1 MNDLTLFLDTTT
13 SRLMLALG
21 NAQGLLAAQDV
32 PCDSHRYHSALM
44 IPAIEDLLH
53 TQGFTVSDLT
63 ALAVNTGPGS
73 FTGIR
78 TGMITARTMAQFMHL
93 PVHPFNTFELLAVDY
108 EYPVAIYLD
117 ALRGRAYHATL
128 CWGEQGPQ
136 YWRQPPSMVSLTDE
150 LPSPP
155 MQARLLVSPGL
166 EQYFPWA
173 KPNLIATE
181 FFTPLAM
188 MKLMARFG
196 DQFVKPWA
204 ELLPLYLQEPSIT
217 LKKTMPFQPIAR

>member
-1 MNDLTLFLDTTT
+1 MNDLTLFIDTTT

-21 NAQGLLAAQDV
+21 NANGLIASQNV

-44 IPAIEDLLH
+44 IPAIEDLLNEN
-53 TQGFTVSDLT
+53 GLTVKDLT

-93 PVHPFNTFELLAVDY
+93 PVHAFNTFELLAANYD
-108 EYPVAIYLD
+108 YPVAIYLD
-117 ALRGRAYHATL
+117 ALRGRSYHATL
-128 CWGEQGPQ
+128 CWGEQGAQ
-136 YWRQPPSMVSLTDE
+136 YWRQPPGMVMLTDDD

-166 EQYFPWA
+166 EPYFPWA
-173 KPNLIATE
+173 RPNLIEAN
-181 FFTPLAM
+181 FFSPTAM
-188 MKLMARFG
+188 AQLMARFG
-196 DQFVKPWA
+196 QGFVRPWPDI
-204 ELLPLYLQEPSIT
+204 LPLYLQEPSIT
-217 LKKTMPFQPIAR
+217 LKKA

>member
-1 MNDLTLFLDTTT
+1 MNDLTLFIDTTT

-21 NAQGLLAAQDV
+21 NASGLTATQDV

-44 IPAIEDLLH
+44 IPAIEDMLKDN
-53 TQGFTVSDLT
+53 GFTVADLT

-93 PVHPFNTFELLAVDY
+93 PVHAFNTFELLAADY

-128 CWGEQGPQ
+128 CWGEQGAQ
-136 YWRQPPSMVSLTDE
+136 YWRQPPGMVLLTEDV
-150 LPSPP
+150 PSPP

-166 EQYFPWA
+166 ESYFPWVR
-173 KPNLIATE
+173 PNIVPAD
-181 FFTPLAM
+181 FFSPTAM
-188 MKLMARFG
+188 AQLMARYG
-196 DQFVKPWA
+196 QGFVRDWQ
-204 ELLPLYLQEPSIT
+204 EILPLYLQEPSIT
-217 LKKTMPFQPIAR
+217 LKKV